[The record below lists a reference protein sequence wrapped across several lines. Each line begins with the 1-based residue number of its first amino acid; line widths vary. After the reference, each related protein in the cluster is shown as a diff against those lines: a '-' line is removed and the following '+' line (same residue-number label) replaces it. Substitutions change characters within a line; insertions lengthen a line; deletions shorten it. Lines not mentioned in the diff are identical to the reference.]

1 LSGSENVD
9 IVVGEVPF
17 QFNLSSP
24 SKASRKTRSACVI
37 FVAVDI
43 GGTFTDLIGF
53 DDSTGTFVQAKS
65 LTTPSELTRGVIN
78 CIRESGVAASGI
90 NELIHGST
98 IAINTLIERKGAKT
112 GLVVTSG
119 TRDVYII
126 GRGNRPESYNL
137 FFRRHQPL
145 VPRRMTLEVEERL
158 LSSGEVHRPLRKTSV
173 AEACKALKTAGV
185 EAIAVCFLH
194 SYANPEH
201 ERIAGDMIR
210 KAMPDAYLS
219 LSHDILREYREFERI
234 TTTVVNAYIGPKV
247 GGYVKEL
254 KSSLGGIGFTGDLSI
269 MRSNGGV
276 MTPEVATERPVAMME
291 SGPVGGI
298 IASARVGQ
306 KLGFGNVISFDM
318 GGTTAKASLIREGE
332 PTLAPG
338 YYVGGYASGHPVMLP
353 MIDVVEVGAGGG
365 SIAWLDDVGAL
376 KVGPQSAGAD
386 PGPICYRGG
395 GTEPTITDANV
406 VLGRLDPDNFLGGT
420 MKLDA
425 AGALRG
431 IEEKIARPLKLGA
444 VLAAQAIV
452 DIAVNKMSLAVREV
466 SVAKGYDPRDFAL
479 VASGGAGPLH
489 VCAIA
494 RELFIPTVIVPL
506 FPSHFSALGMLLA
519 DERHD
524 FTRTVYSDLAGV
536 DFTKLVAIHD
546 EMVKDAKASLRH
558 GKDAVYQVQ
567 LDLRYMGQEFT
578 LSVPVT
584 IEQLRKAD
592 RSGIRTAFDALY
604 EKRYAH
610 HSPEE
615 PVEMVNIRLG
625 AVGKRPALTFP
636 GLATAGAAAPSAE
649 RMAYFSSAQ
658 KPLAAKVYKRESL
671 GAGAQVSGP
680 ALIQEHGTT
689 TVLFENDRCRVAES
703 GELIVTVGGAR

>member
-1 LSGSENVD
+1 M
-9 IVVGEVPF
+9 
-17 QFNLSSP
+17 
-24 SKASRKTRSACVI
+24 I

-53 DDSTGTFVQAKS
+53 DDATGSFTQAKS
-65 LTTPSELTRGVIN
+65 LTTPAELSRGIIN
-78 CIRESGVAASGI
+78 CLKESGVATAAI
-90 NELIHGST
+90 DELIHGST

-112 GLVVTSG
+112 GLVVTRG

-137 FFRRHQPL
+137 FFHRHQPL
-145 VPRRMTLEVEERL
+145 VSRRFTLEVEERL
-158 LSSGEVHRPLRKTSV
+158 LSSGEVYRPLKQASV
-173 AEACKALKTAGV
+173 AAACKALKAAGV
-185 EAIAVCFLH
+185 EAVAVCFLH

-201 ERIAGDMIR
+201 ERTAGTTIR
-210 KAMPDAYLS
+210 KAMPGVYLS

-234 TTTVVNAYIGPKV
+234 STTVVNAYIGPKV
-247 GGYVKEL
+247 GGYVKDL
-254 KSSLGGIGFTGDLSI
+254 KSSLGGIGFKGDLSI

-318 GGTTAKASLIREGE
+318 GGTTAKASLIRDGK

-425 AGALRG
+425 KGALRG
-431 IEEKIARPLKLGA
+431 VTEKIAKPLKLDP
-444 VLAAQAIV
+444 VVAAQAIV
-452 DIAVNKMSLAVREV
+452 DISINRMSLAVREV

-494 RELFIPTVIVPL
+494 RELYIPTVIVPL

-524 FTRTVYSDLAGV
+524 FTRTVYSDLASV
-536 DFTKLVAIHD
+536 DFAHLVSIHD
-546 EMVKDAKASLRH
+546 EMVKEAKASLRH
-558 GKDAVYQVQ
+558 SRDAHFQIQ

-578 LSVPVT
+578 LSVPV
-584 IEQLRKAD
+584 ELAQLKKAD
-592 RSGIRTAFDALY
+592 RKAIRTAFDALY
-604 EKRYAH
+604 EHRYAH
-610 HSPEE
+610 HSPDE
-615 PVEMVNIRLG
+615 PVEMVNMRLG
-625 AVGKRPALTFP
+625 AVGKRPTLTFP
-636 GLATAGAAAPSAE
+636 SLAPSGSATPSGQ
-649 RMAYFSSAQ
+649 RAAYFSSAA
-658 KPLAAKVYKRESL
+658 KPLTANVYRRDGL
-671 GAGAQVSGP
+671 GAGAQISGP

-689 TVLFENDRCRVAES
+689 TVLFEHDTCRVAES
-703 GELIVTVGGAR
+703 GELIIKVGGAR